1 MNLIYRSRFFATY
14 QSDSQRCFFL
24 ELGQRRLKLSCCQLL
39 ALRQKLKDLDL
50 TTHFN
55 GRNRHGMEIVSLC
68 NRDHILLLDTHEV
81 IDLKQ
86 LIKSTFGLL
95 ELNSMLQD

>member
-1 MNLIYRSRFFATY
+1 MNLLYRSRFFATY

-24 ELGQRRLKLSCCQLL
+24 DLGPRKLKLSCCQLL
-39 ALRQKLKDLDL
+39 ALRQKLKALEL
-50 TTHFN
+50 AAHFN
-55 GRNRHGMEIVSLC
+55 GHNRHGMEIISLC

-86 LIKSTFGLL
+86 LIQATFGLL